1 MVAIV
6 GTRGAYR
13 EGIEL
18 ARQLAADL
26 AHAGLTIVSGGAIG
40 IDAAAHR
47 GALAAG
53 GSTLAVLGSG
63 MDQLFPAR
71 NRALFCDIA
80 ARGAL
85 VTAYPPET
93 PPRRWQFPARNR
105 IVAALSGAVVVVE
118 APSRSGA
125 LNTAS
130 HARRLGLPVLAAPR
144 GAGAQ
149 GLLRRGA
156 GLVERAADVLRAL
169 EGASPRLL
177 PPLPEEPDAARVL
190 AAVRGAGP
198 AGLALDDLAR
208 ALGWR
213 LPRAAGALLRLEVGG
228 WVRSLPGGRF
238 VTSPG

>member
-6 GTRGAYR
+6 GTRGAFR

-18 ARQLAADL
+18 AGELAAGL
-26 AHAGLTIVSGGAIG
+26 VRAGLTVVSGGAIG
-40 IDAAAHR
+40 VDAAAHR
-47 GALAAG
+47 GALSAG

-63 MDQLFPAR
+63 LDQLFPAR
-71 NRALFCDIA
+71 NRALFHEIA

-85 VTAYPPET
+85 VTAHAPDT

-105 IVAALSGAVVVVE
+105 IVAALSEAVIVVE

-144 GAGAQ
+144 GAGAL

-156 GLVERAADVLRAL
+156 GLVESAADVLRAL
-169 EGASPRLL
+169 DGAPRRLR
-177 PPLPEEPDAARVL
+177 PIPGEPDAATAL
-190 AAVRGAGP
+190 ELVRDAGRG
-198 AGLALDDLAR
+198 GLVLDDLAR
-208 ALGWR
+208 VLGWR
-213 LPRAAGALLRLEVGG
+213 PPRAAAALLRLEVAG
-228 WVRSLPGGRF
+228 WVRSRPGGRY
-238 VTSPG
+238 VPLPD